1 MDREMTLQYRQFM
14 MDQVERWMEQIVIDK
29 DIEVP
34 VSVLRFYFKLKADQ
48 EAERFVTYLR

>member
-1 MDREMTLQYRQFM
+1 MTLQYRQFM